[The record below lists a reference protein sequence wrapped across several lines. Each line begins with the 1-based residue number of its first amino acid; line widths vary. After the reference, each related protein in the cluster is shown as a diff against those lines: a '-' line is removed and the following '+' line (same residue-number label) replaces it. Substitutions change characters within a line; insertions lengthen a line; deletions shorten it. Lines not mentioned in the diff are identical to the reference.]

1 MVQFSSEPA
10 PQFRYWQRY
19 RAGRATKFTIPDLT
33 PDTRY
38 IVCVSAE
45 HNFGLA
51 AMSKSI
57 RFKTRAWF
65 YDEDLF
71 NPRTHMLS
79 PIPPTLYAFGHP
91 GSRQKIS
98 VSSYGSLR

>member
-1 MVQFSSEPA
+1 MQFSSEPA

-19 RAGRATKFTIPDLT
+19 RAGKAKKFTIPDLT

-57 RFKTRAWF
+57 RFKTRAWH
-65 YDEDLF
+65 YDEEIF
-71 NPRTHMLS
+71 NPRMHLLS
-79 PIPPTLYAFGHP
+79 PIPPTFYKIGQ
-91 GSRQKIS
+91 SNSKQKIS
-98 VSSYGSLR
+98 ISSYESLK